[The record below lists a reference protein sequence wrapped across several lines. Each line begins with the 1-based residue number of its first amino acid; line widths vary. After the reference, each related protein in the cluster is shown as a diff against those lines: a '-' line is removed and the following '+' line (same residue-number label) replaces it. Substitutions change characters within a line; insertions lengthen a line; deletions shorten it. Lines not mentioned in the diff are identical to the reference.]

1 MGRIMYNYDARYYLT
16 ASLRRDGSSKFGANH
31 QWGYFPSVAIA
42 WRLTEEEFLKNVGW
56 LNELKL
62 SAGWGRTGNSDAINP
77 YQTLL
82 LLGGSGTFYNPATPA
97 FNYRTAY
104 SPSQNANPDLKWET
118 DVQTDIGID
127 ASFMRGALN
136 VTVDWFRRD
145 SKDFL
150 LTLAAPAQTGYT
162 YITRNVGSMR
172 NQGWEI
178 ALNYN
183 GNSGKD
189 FQYAVNATFSTIKN
203 TLTFSTPSEPR
214 FWKLSRLLST

>member
-1 MGRIMYNYDARYYLT
+1 MDN
-16 ASLRRDGSSKFGANH
+16 FGYPLNKLYQNGIA
-31 QWGYFPSVAIA
+31 QSQPS
-42 WRLTEEEFLKNVGW
+42 
-56 LNELKL
+56 
-62 SAGWGRTGNSDAINP
+62 
-77 YQTLL
+77 
-82 LLGGSGTFYNPATPA
+82 
-97 FNYRTAY
+97 
-104 SPSQNANPDLKWET
+104 NPDLKWET

-189 FQYAVNATFSTIKN
+189 FQYAVNATFST
-203 TLTFSTPSEPR
+203 PSEPR